1 MHNPFFSVIVPTHNG
16 ETFIRNCLRSI
27 KTQSYR
33 NYELL
38 VVCDSCDDF
47 TWEVA
52 KRFTHPDNIY
62 FTECHHDG
70 LTRNKGLD
78 NAQGDWILF
87 ADDDDWFLH
96 EFAFE
101 MLAEQIQTDPETDVI
116 AFGFIWKDVGYAK
129 PIRDMNGIRSFYPA
143 VWNKAYKR
151 SFIDTLRFKPI
162 QNSLTEA
169 TDKDWTNRLLA
180 MSPQI
185 ATFDQPLYYYN
196 YLRPGSQTAG
206 FMQEGGANDS

>member
-1 MHNPFFSVIVPTHNG
+1 MIEPYFSVIVPTHNA
-16 ETFIRNCLRSI
+16 ETYIRHCLGSI
-27 KTQSYR
+27 KAQSYR
-33 NYELL
+33 NYELI

-70 LTRNKGLD
+70 MTRNKGLD
-78 NAQGDWILF
+78 NAQGDWVLF

-96 EFAFE
+96 EYAFE
-101 MLAEQIQTDPETDVI
+101 MLAEQIAANPDADVI
-116 AFGFIWKDVGYAK
+116 AFGFIWKGKGYSA
-129 PIRDMNGIRSFYPA
+129 PARYIGNNVAYYPA
-143 VWNKAYKR
+143 VWNKAYRR

-162 QNSLTEA
+162 PNSLTEA

-180 MSPQI
+180 MRPEI
-185 ATFDQPLYYYN
+185 LHFDQPLYYYN
-196 YLRPGSQTAG
+196 YLRPGSQTDR
-206 FMQEGGANDS
+206 FMHELGR

>member
-1 MHNPFFSVIVPTHNG
+1 MMHNPFFSVIVPTHNG

-70 LTRNKGLD
+70 LTRNKGLG
-78 NAQGDWILF
+78 NAQGDWVLF

-96 EFAFE
+96 AVPNETDYTYGLLKLREQEYDREDGSSADGDTPGVTISFISFSCE
-101 MLAEQIQTDPETDVI
+101 VLLECLANPSNENRRRLDGEINRVVARRGQHHHEDARRYLNTGQIQ
-116 AFGFIWKDVGYAK
+116 
-129 PIRDMNGIRSFYPA
+129 M
-143 VWNKAYKR
+143 
-151 SFIDTLRFKPI
+151 
-162 QNSLTEA
+162 
-169 TDKDWTNRLLA
+169 
-180 MSPQI
+180 
-185 ATFDQPLYYYN
+185 
-196 YLRPGSQTAG
+196 
-206 FMQEGGANDS
+206 